1 MLIRKVMV
9 RSLFL
14 KNKKISV
21 KFNGK
26 SYKIKTNNNGVA
38 KFTIFKNLLKKLKIG
53 KKNIRLLS
61 NMEKTWLT
69 DILRLKN
76 KILRD
81 FISWGGVF

>member
-1 MLIRKVMV
+1 MV

-38 KFTIFKNLLKKLKIG
+38 KFTISKNLLKKLKTG
-53 KKNIRLLS
+53 KKYKVAFKYGKDMVNRYI
-61 NMEKTWLT
+61 
-69 DILRLKN
+69 
-76 KILRD
+76 KIKK
-81 FISWGGVF
+81 